1 MCNCSQDVLVMEES
15 DLDSKEMRK
24 CHSHRAVLVPSALC
38 SRGQRGTI
46 PAAALPGWGLLCP
59 LPTATVLTLPW
70 AQHSLLPP
78 AGLLSTLPL
87 PVLFSLCNL
96 VFPVELCSPSVLC
109 SSLSPPVTMRL
120 LASCSVSECPCHQ
133 RGAGTRSAVASLV

>member
-1 MCNCSQDVLVMEES
+1 MEES

-59 LPTATVLTLPW
+59 LPAATVLTLPW

-78 AGLLSTLPL
+78 AGLLSTLPFL
-87 PVLFSLCNL
+87 CFSPFVTWFFQWSC
-96 VFPVELCSPSVLC
+96 VHPRFCAAASPHL
-109 SSLSPPVTMRL
+109 
-120 LASCSVSECPCHQ
+120 
-133 RGAGTRSAVASLV
+133 